1 MIVEIT
7 AKDTDEQPEMS
18 SDEIIK
24 GEVEHPRGRIETA
37 SGGRVE
43 NYGYPSQI

>member
-7 AKDTDEQPEMS
+7 AKDTNEQLEMS

-24 GEVEHPRGRIETA
+24 GKETITENTTIDRIDRIDKYILTA
-37 SGGRVE
+37 VL
-43 NYGYPSQI
+43 

>member
-24 GEVEHPRGRIETA
+24 GEVEYSQWQDRDDMWWA
-37 SGGRVE
+37 SR
-43 NYGYPSQI
+43 